1 MHIHQQNHWNDTLF
15 YWYHWYQW
23 TISLTNRIRLCI
35 LDMCVNNSSA
45 SVFKPQL
52 AKLACSVSVMW
63 RSIDRLHS
71 LIGTYSVLKFLALEP
86 HSPPTSAPYS
96 HSCGRQSASSG
107 RLLIIALATKNF
119 ISNEN
124 RANKEI
130 DDSERRSH

>member
-1 MHIHQQNHWNDTLF
+1 MYNHVSNLPA
-15 YWYHWYQW
+15 
-23 TISLTNRIRLCI
+23 LA
-35 LDMCVNNSSA
+35 NNSSA
-45 SVFKPQL
+45 PVFKPQL

-96 HSCGRQSASSG
+96 HSCGRPSASSG
-107 RLLIIALATKNF
+107 RLLIIALATNTF

-130 DDSERRSH
+130 DDVRTKNKVLRKRSP

>member
-1 MHIHQQNHWNDTLF
+1 MYNHVSNLPA
-15 YWYHWYQW
+15 
-23 TISLTNRIRLCI
+23 LA
-35 LDMCVNNSSA
+35 NNSSA

-71 LIGTYSVLKFLALEP
+71 LIGTYSVLKYLALEP
-86 HSPPTSAPYS
+86 HRDPRPALHNHTL
-96 HSCGRQSASSG
+96 CGRTSASSG
-107 RLLIIALATKNF
+107 RLLIIALGTKNF

-130 DDSERRSH
+130 DDSGRCSH